1 MNIEFLTFLRR
12 EISRF
17 MMLYK
22 QTIIPA
28 LLSSLLYILVF
39 GEALGNKIGPLGG
52 QSYMSYIVPGLA
64 MMSVITQ
71 AYQNSAS
78 SIMQAKYLKF
88 IEDIL
93 IAPLSGLQVSLG
105 YIIGGAIRGLI
116 CGLGILIMCI
126 LLSEIQNSG
135 DMFNIKNWPLTI
147 LYLLTVSW
155 TFSAFGVIIG
165 IIAKSWDEIGS
176 FSNFIFMPMTFLGGV
191 FYSVDMLS
199 EPWRTI
205 SYFNPIYWM
214 ISGLRYS
221 TLNIGENL
229 NLISL
234 FLCISFSCLFTI
246 IASYLFKTGYKIKS

>member
-12 EISRF
+12 EIYRF
-17 MMLYK
+17 MVLYK
-22 QTIIPA
+22 QTIVPA

-39 GEALGNKIGPLGG
+39 GETLGNKIPKEYFAT
-52 QSYMSYIVPGLA
+52 SYMSFIVPGLA

-71 AYQNSAS
+71 SYQNSAS
-78 SIMQAKYLKF
+78 SIMQAKYLRF

-93 IAPLSGLQVSLG
+93 IAPLSGLQISLG
-105 YIIGGAIRGLI
+105 YIIGGAMRGLI
-116 CGLGILIMCI
+116 CGWAILVMCI
-126 LLSEIQNSG
+126 IMPNT
-135 DMFNIKNWPLTI
+135 DFNVDNWFLTM

-165 IIAKSWDEIGS
+165 VIAKSWDEIGS

-191 FYSVDMLS
+191 FYSLEML
-199 EPWRTI
+199 PNWAQNI
-205 SYFNPIYWM
+205 SLINPIYWM

-221 TLNIGENL
+221 TLSIEEISNVTS
-229 NLISL
+229 LIICL
-234 FLCISFSCLFTI
+234 SFSTLFTI

>member
-12 EISRF
+12 EVYRF
-17 MMLYK
+17 MVLYK
-22 QTIIPA
+22 QTIVPA

-39 GEALGNKIGPLGG
+39 GETLGNKIPKEYFAT
-52 QSYMSYIVPGLA
+52 SYMSFIVPGLA

-71 AYQNSAS
+71 SYQNSAS
-78 SIMQAKYLKF
+78 SIMQAKYLRF

-105 YIIGGAIRGLI
+105 YIIGGAMRGLI
-116 CGLGILIMCI
+116 CGLAILIMCI
-126 LLSEIQNSG
+126 IMPNS
-135 DMFNIKNWPLTI
+135 DFNIDNWFLTM

-165 IIAKSWDEIGS
+165 VIAKSWDEIGS

-191 FYSVDMLS
+191 FYSLEMLPGWAQKVS
-199 EPWRTI
+199 LI
-205 SYFNPIYWM
+205 NPIHWM

-221 TLNIGENL
+221 TLSIEEFSNSM
-229 NLISL
+229 SL
-234 FLCISFSCLFTI
+234 FICIGFSAIFTI
-246 IASYLFKTGYKIKS
+246 IASYLFKKGYKIKS

>member
-12 EISRF
+12 EIYRF
-17 MMLYK
+17 MVLYK
-22 QTIIPA
+22 QTIVPA

-39 GEALGNKIGPLGG
+39 GEALGNRIGSLEG

-105 YIIGGAIRGLI
+105 YIIGGAMRGLI
-116 CGLGILIMCI
+116 CGLSILIMCI
-126 LLSEIQNSG
+126 IMPNT
-135 DMFNIKNWPLTI
+135 DFNIDNWFLTM

-165 IIAKSWDEIGS
+165 VIAKSWDEIGS

-191 FYSVDMLS
+191 FYSLKML
-199 EPWRTI
+199 PGWAQNI
-205 SYFNPIYWM
+205 SLINPIYWM

-221 TLNIGENL
+221 TLSIEEVSNIT
-229 NLISL
+229 SL
-234 FLCISFSCLFTI
+234 FICIGFSIIFTL
-246 IASYLFKTGYKIKS
+246 IASYLFKIGYKIKS

>member
-12 EISRF
+12 EVYRF
-17 MMLYK
+17 MVLYK
-22 QTIIPA
+22 QTIVPA
-28 LLSSLLYILVF
+28 LLSSLLYIIVF
-39 GEALGNKIGPLGG
+39 GETLGNKIPKEYFAT
-52 QSYMSYIVPGLA
+52 SYMSFIVPGLA

-78 SIMQAKYLKF
+78 SIMQAKYLRF

-105 YIIGGAIRGLI
+105 YIIGGSMRGLI
-116 CGLGILIMCI
+116 CGLSILIMCI
-126 LLSEIQNSG
+126 IMPNT
-135 DMFNIKNWPLTI
+135 DFKVDNWFLTL

-165 IIAKSWDEIGS
+165 VIAKSWDEIGS

-191 FYSVDMLS
+191 FYSLEML
-199 EPWRTI
+199 PGWAQKI
-205 SYFNPIYWM
+205 SLINPIYWM

-221 TLNIGENL
+221 TLSIEEFSNIVSL
-229 NLISL
+229 LI
-234 FLCISFSCLFTI
+234 CIGFSTIFTI
-246 IASYLFKTGYKIKS
+246 IASYLFKVGYKIKS

>member
-1 MNIEFLTFLRR
+1 MNIEFLTFLKR
-12 EISRF
+12 EIYRF
-17 MMLYK
+17 MVLYK

-39 GEALGNKIGPLGG
+39 GEALGSRIGPLEG

-71 AYQNSAS
+71 SYQNSAS
-78 SIMQAKYLKF
+78 SIMQAKYLRF

-93 IAPLSGLQVSLG
+93 IAPLSGLQISLG
-105 YIIGGAIRGLI
+105 YIIGGAMRGLI
-116 CGLGILIMCI
+116 CGLSILIMCI
-126 LLSEIQNSG
+126 IMPNTDFSV
-135 DMFNIKNWPLTI
+135 DNWFLTI

-165 IIAKSWDEIGS
+165 VIAKSWDEIGS

-191 FYSVDMLS
+191 FYSLKML
-199 EPWRTI
+199 PDWAQNI
-205 SYFNPIYWM
+205 SLINPIYWM

-221 TLNIGENL
+221 TLSIEEVSNITSL
-229 NLISL
+229 LICL
-234 FLCISFSCLFTI
+234 GFSTIFTI

>member
-1 MNIEFLTFLRR
+1 MSIEFLTFLKR
-12 EISRF
+12 EIYRF
-17 MMLYK
+17 MVLYK

-39 GEALGNKIGPLGG
+39 GEALGSRIGPLEG

-105 YIIGGAIRGLI
+105 YIIGGAMRGLI
-116 CGLGILIMCI
+116 CGLSILIMCI
-126 LLSEIQNSG
+126 IMPNTDFSV
-135 DMFNIKNWPLTI
+135 DNWFLTI

-221 TLNIGENL
+221 TLNIGEDL

-234 FLCISFSCLFTI
+234 FLCVGFSCLFTI
-246 IASYLFKTGYKIKS
+246 IASYLFKTGYKVKS

>member
-12 EISRF
+12 EIYRF
-17 MMLYK
+17 MVLYK
-22 QTIIPA
+22 QTIVPA

-39 GEALGNKIGPLGG
+39 GEALGSRIGPLEG

-105 YIIGGAIRGLI
+105 YIIGGAVRGLI

-126 LLSEIQNSG
+126 ILSEMSSAQG
-135 DMFNIKNWPLTI
+135 EFNIKNWPLTI

-191 FYSVDMLS
+191 FYSVDMLP
-199 EPWRTI
+199 EPWQTI

-221 TLNIGENL
+221 TLNIGEHL

-234 FLCISFSCLFTI
+234 FLCIGFSCLFTI
-246 IASYLFKTGYKIKS
+246 IASCLFKTGYKIKS